1 MRFDVRARLG
11 STDGI
16 LPSQYLYD
24 LDGISTIRGYDY
36 KAFTG
41 DRMVLFNAEYW
52 FDNDLWHNQWPME
65 MFSIGAFFDAG
76 SAWFSQAP
84 ATLIA
89 GQTGSGG
96 IQTKMDIRSSAG
108 VGVKSGDLRAY
119 FARQL
124 DSTNK
129 DWQGSFRINRTF

>member
-1 MRFDVRARLG
+1 
-11 STDGI
+11 
-16 LPSQYLYD
+16 
-24 LDGISTIRGYDY
+24 
-36 KAFTG
+36 
-41 DRMVLFNAEYW
+41 
-52 FDNDLWHNQWPME
+52 ME

-84 ATLIA
+84 ATLIG

-108 VGVKSGDLRAY
+108 VGVKIGDLRAY

-129 DWQGSFRINRTF
+129 DWQVSFRINRTF

>member
-24 LDGISTIRGYDY
+24 LGGISTIRGYDY

-41 DRMVLFNAEYW
+41 DRMVLINAEYW
-52 FDNDLWHNQWPME
+52 FDNDLWHNQSSME

-96 IQTKMDIRSSAG
+96 ISDKNGHPIQCR
-108 VGVKSGDLRAY
+108 R
-119 FARQL
+119 RC
-124 DSTNK
+124 
-129 DWQGSFRINRTF
+129 

>member
-24 LDGISTIRGYDY
+24 LGGISTIRGYDY
-36 KAFTG
+36 KVFTG
-41 DRMVLFNAEYW
+41 DRTMWFNAEYW

-65 MFSIGAFFDAG
+65 MFSIGAFSDAG

-89 GQTGSGG
+89 GQAGSGG
-96 IQTKMDIRSSAG
+96 IQTKLDIRPNAG
-108 VGVKSGDLRAY
+108 LGVKIAGLRAC
-119 FARQL
+119 FATQL
-124 DSTNK
+124 DSPNK
-129 DWQGSFRINRTF
+129 DWQVSFRINRTF